1 MYVTVVPNRDS
12 PPAVLLRE
20 SYRDGDKV
28 KNRTIANLS
37 KWPEDKIA
45 ALRAVLRGD
54 KLAPAGEGLEIVR
67 AIPHGHV
74 MAALGTLK
82 RIGLDKLL
90 PAGPKRKRDL
100 ALALIV
106 ARLIDPESKLATARG
121 LDEATASHALGALL
135 GLGSV
140 SANEVYEA
148 VDWLGEQQAKIETAL
163 ARRHLAE
170 GTLVLYD
177 LTSTYLEGRCCSLAH
192 HGYSRDGRSDKQ
204 QIVFGVLCSQ
214 DGCPVAVEVFAGN
227 VGDPSTV
234 KAQIVKLKQRF
245 GLKRVVLVGDRGMLT
260 QARLRD
266 DLEPAG
272 LDWITALRAPA
283 IQALARDDGPLQ
295 LSLFDDRD
303 LAEITSP
310 DYPGER
316 LVVCRNPALAAE
328 RGRKRLD
335 LLAATERDL
344 AKIQERVRRGR
355 NPLRGAAAIG
365 EAVGA
370 VLGRRKMA
378 KHFIRVVTDHD
389 FTFQRDAAA
398 IEAEAKL
405 DGIYVLR
412 TSLPAQVLDASG
424 TVRVYKS
431 LARVE
436 RAFRSIK
443 TVDIEVRPV
452 FHWAQDRVRAH
463 VFLCMLAYH
472 LEWHMRQA
480 LAPILFDDHDRASAE
495 SQRTSP
501 VAKAKVSE
509 AARRKAR
516 TKHTD
521 DGLPVHSFRTLLA
534 DLATLTRNQVRFGQA
549 QSMTLLAT
557 PTPIQARA
565 FALLSVTPAAEL

>member
-37 KWPEDKIA
+37 KWPEEKIA

-412 TSLPAQVLDASG
+412 TNVLAQALDASG
-424 TVRVYKS
+424 TVAAYKS

-534 DLATLTRNQVRFGQA
+534 DLATLTRNQVRFGQG
-549 QSMTLLAT
+549 QTMTLLAT

-565 FALLSVTPAAEL
+565 FALLSLTPAAEL

>member
-37 KWPEDKIA
+37 KWPEEKIA

-412 TSLPAQVLDASG
+412 TNVLAQTLDASG
-424 TVRVYKS
+424 TVAAYKS

-463 VFLCMLAYH
+463 ILLCMLAYH

-516 TKHTD
+516 TKRTD

-534 DLATLTRNQVRFGQA
+534 DLATLTRNQVRFGQG
-549 QSMTLLAT
+549 QTMTLLAT

-565 FALLSVTPAAEL
+565 FALLSLTPAAEL